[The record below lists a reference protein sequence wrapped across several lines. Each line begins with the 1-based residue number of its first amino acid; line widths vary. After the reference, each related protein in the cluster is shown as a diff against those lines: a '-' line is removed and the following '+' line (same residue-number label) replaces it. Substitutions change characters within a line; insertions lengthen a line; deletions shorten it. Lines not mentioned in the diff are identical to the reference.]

1 MNLAYHILLAD
12 DHARFRQEIKKLING
27 IPGVRVTAEVGEGHE
42 LYALLEKS
50 PPDLIL
56 LDISMPD
63 LQGMKATKEIKS
75 KYPEVKV
82 IIMAMDGGDEYLSH
96 AIAAGA
102 DGILLKQYIARDLE
116 TAIQELRR
124 GQQYF
129 RQPPETEKFGGNLVG
144 SNYFS
149 HLTLWSFC

>member
-82 IIMAMDGGDEYLSH
+82 IIMAMDGEDEYLSH
-96 AIAAGA
+96 AITAGA
-102 DGILLKQYIARDLE
+102 DGILLKQNMRQGSRDGYPRASSW
-116 TAIQELRR
+116 TTIFSPAPGDRKIRR
-124 GQQYF
+124 QSCRVKLF
-129 RQPPETEKFGGNLVG
+129 
-144 SNYFS
+144 
-149 HLTLWSFC
+149 

>member
-12 DHARFRQEIKKLING
+12 DHLRFRQEIKKLANK

-42 LYALLEKS
+42 LYASLEKS
-50 PPDLIL
+50 RPDLIL

-63 LQGMKATKEIKS
+63 LQGMKATKEIKG

-82 IIMAMDGGDEYLSH
+82 IIMAMDGEEEYLSH
-96 AIAAGA
+96 AVNSGA
-102 DGILLKQYIARDLE
+102 DGILLKQNCARDLE
-116 TAIQELRR
+116 TAIEEIRSGRR
-124 GQQYF
+124 YF
-129 RQPPETEKFGGNLVG
+129 RKSPETEKFGGNLAE

-149 HLTLWSFC
+149 RLTLWSFC

>member
-1 MNLAYHILLAD
+1 MNHTYHIWLAD
-12 DHARFRQEIKKLING
+12 DHARFRQEIKKLIHG
-27 IPGVRVTAEVGEGHE
+27 IPGVKVTAEVGEGHE

-75 KYPEVKV
+75 EYPEVKV
-82 IIMAMDGGDEYLSH
+82 IIMAMDGEDEYLSH

-102 DGILLKQYIARDLE
+102 DGILLKQNIARDLD

-124 GQQYF
+124 GKQYF
-129 RQPPETEKFGGNLVG
+129 RRPPETGKFAGDLVKPDYFGGLI
-144 SNYFS
+144 
-149 HLTLWSFC
+149 

>member
-12 DHARFRQEIKKLING
+12 DHARFRQELKKLING

-96 AIAAGA
+96 AITAGA
-102 DGILLKQYIARDLE
+102 DGILLKQNIARDLE

-129 RQPPETEKFGGNLVG
+129 CQPSETEKFGGNLVG

-149 HLTLWSFC
+149 RLSLWSFC